1 MTLCGPKKAQR
12 YQWNK
17 TVSSKTT
24 KFPVA
29 VGVVRN
35 QYGYNTRQALEA
47 MPLLSDDDIKEH
59 ADDSGLQKD
68 EITKL
73 KKELKNR

>member
-1 MTLCGPKKAQR
+1 MTLCGPNKAQR
-12 YQWNK
+12 YNWNK
-17 TVSSKTT
+17 TVSGKTT
-24 KFPVA
+24 NFPTSVR
-29 VGVVRN
+29 VVRD

-47 MPLLSDDDIKEH
+47 MPLLSNDDIVEY
-59 ADDSGLQKD
+59 AEDLGLQKD